1 MKHEVICYA
10 TGDVL
15 FKSVSRRE
23 CGQWIDDNDLGL
35 GDVSIKEK
43 PFTFK
48 DLVFKSHKVFPK
60 AWASR
65 MEFDNGTFI
74 SVVGGHEFLY
84 GNGFSSFEIM
94 STVTDRRGEFG
105 GVDSWMSVEQITRR
119 MRYLQTLPKT
129 IDTRKNEGGYHIITN
144 N

>member
-15 FKSVSRRE
+15 FKDVSRRE
-23 CGQWIDDNDLGL
+23 CGNWIDENDLGL

-48 DLVFKSHKVFPK
+48 DLVFHSHKVFDK
-60 AWASR
+60 GWASR
-65 MEFDNGTFI
+65 MEFENGTYI

-84 GNGFSSFEIM
+84 GNRFSSFEVM
-94 STVTDRRGEFG
+94 SSVTERKPG
-105 GVDSWMSVEQITRR
+105 GVEGWLSVPQITRR
-119 MRYLQTLPKT
+119 MRYLQALPKA
-129 IDTRKNEGGYHIITN
+129 IDTTKNEGGYHLITN
-144 N
+144 K